1 MFKYFNPVWI
11 IKNFLQPSLGPEILI
26 PAAIGAVGS
35 AATGG
40 SPITG
45 ALLGGATGGILGGA
59 GGAGGNLFSGF
70 KSALPSAAPSL
81 GSGGYAALGQ
91 AGGAGIGGASTGITI
106 NPILNSVD
114 DVMPIDKITSSYI
127 DDMASQGFSGTTL
140 PANILSEA
148 SLDFLRVEI
157 LDLKSCI
164 FCNVIGA
171 SLASSNSLK
180 TSTILGFLASRT

>member
-35 AATGG
+35 AATGN

-81 GSGGYAALGQ
+81 GSGGYAAL
-91 AGGAGIGGASTGITI
+91 APTASSAIGGAATGGI
-106 NPILNSVD
+106 NFASIGSDRRNCRS
-114 DVMPIDKITSSYI
+114 SSYWTRNQYCSI
-127 DDMASQGFSGTTL
+127 S
-140 PANILSEA
+140 
-148 SLDFLRVEI
+148 
-157 LDLKSCI
+157 
-164 FCNVIGA
+164 
-171 SLASSNSLK
+171 
-180 TSTILGFLASRT
+180 